1 VIEFES
7 VGKTFRDGTVA
18 VVDVNL
24 IVPSHNFTVIVG
36 PSGCGK
42 TTLLRMVNRMLEPT
56 TGRITWDGTPIRSMR
71 KTTLRRQMGYVI
83 QNGGLLPHRTV
94 LENIGTV
101 PALLHWPKKKVTKRS
116 LELLKSVGLERKLA
130 HRYPAQLSGGQQ
142 QRVGVARALAADPL
156 VLLMDEPFSAV
167 DPVVRSELH
176 EFFLGLQRELG
187 KTIIFITHDIDEA
200 IKLGDQV
207 AIMRVGGRLAQVG
220 TPQQLLDEP
229 ADAFVEGFVG
239 RDRGF
244 RSLSFQPASVL
255 SLDRVKVVRDV
266 EAASGAAPILVVD
279 AEARPV
285 GWADPERPGRV
296 SPLGSTFSPDTDSL
310 RAALDS
316 ALTSPH
322 GLAVAVRA
330 ETGRFAGV
338 VGADT
343 ILAKVKDVR
352 VSVAESIAI
361 REAEA
366 ARAYE
371 LLAVPQDGP
380 EPVGEEAYESTE
392 VYDQLADQPQ
402 EDGSDQ
408 VYDQLAEPEQAYEST
423 ELYDQMAD
431 QQQPH
436 ESDQVSDQQQAYES
450 TEPDD
455 HLGDQQQPHESDP
468 VQDQQA
474 EPEQAYE
481 SGQVL
486 DQRAEAEQVYESD
499 QVLDQQAEPELA
511 YESDQ
516 PYESHQAL
524 DQQAWQEQAYESAQ
538 VYESGQVPGQRAQPE
553 QSHEWDKVYDHLAA
567 PEPVSN
573 VDPDENSSNGE
584 ASHRRGSSVL
594 Q

>member
-18 VVDVNL
+18 VVDVSL

-56 TGRITWDGTPIRSMR
+56 TGRITWDDTPIRAMR

-94 LENIGTV
+94 LENIATV
-101 PALLHWPKKKVTKRS
+101 PALLHWPKKKIAKRS

-207 AIMRVGGRLAQVG
+207 AIIRVGGRLAQVG

-296 SPLGSTFSPDTDSL
+296 SPLGSTFSPETDSL

-330 ETGRFAGV
+330 ETGRYAGV

-366 ARAYE
+366 ARANE
-371 LLAVPQDGP
+371 VLAVPQDGP
-380 EPVGEEAYESTE
+380 EPVGEPEEAYESTE

-402 EDGSDQ
+402 GYGSDQ
-408 VYDQLAEPEQAYEST
+408 VYDQLAEPEQTYEST

-436 ESDQVSDQQQAYES
+436 ESDQVPHQQQPHESDQVPDQQQAYES
-450 TEPDD
+450 TE
-455 HLGDQQQPHESDP
+455 LGGQQQPHESDQLQDQQAESEQVLDQQAEP
-468 VQDQQA
+468 EQAYESGQVLDQQA

-486 DQRAEAEQVYESD
+486 DQRAEPEQGYESGQVYESD
-499 QVLDQQAEPELA
+499 QVPDQQAE
-511 YESDQ
+511 
-516 PYESHQAL
+516 
-524 DQQAWQEQAYESAQ
+524 
-538 VYESGQVPGQRAQPE
+538 PE

-567 PEPVSN
+567 PEPVSDA
-573 VDPDENSSNGE
+573 DPDENSANGE